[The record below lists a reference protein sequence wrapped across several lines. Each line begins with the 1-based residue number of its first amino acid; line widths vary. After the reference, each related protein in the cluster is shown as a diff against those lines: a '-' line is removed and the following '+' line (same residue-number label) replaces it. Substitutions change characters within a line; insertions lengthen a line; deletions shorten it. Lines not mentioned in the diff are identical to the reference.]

1 MTQNE
6 LQKFKYDNKC
16 LAPYQRQEQIKEH
29 LQKAIALLDVEIIIQ
44 AMYDQ
49 MDYGSLNMEYYKQ
62 AKENLEKV
70 IQTIKY

>member
-6 LQKFKYDNKC
+6 LQKFKYDSKC
-16 LAPYQRQEQIKEH
+16 LAPYQRQEKIKEH

-49 MDYGSLNMEYYKQ
+49 MDYSSLNMYYYKQ
-62 AKENLEKV
+62 AKETLEQV
-70 IQTIKY
+70 IKKIKY